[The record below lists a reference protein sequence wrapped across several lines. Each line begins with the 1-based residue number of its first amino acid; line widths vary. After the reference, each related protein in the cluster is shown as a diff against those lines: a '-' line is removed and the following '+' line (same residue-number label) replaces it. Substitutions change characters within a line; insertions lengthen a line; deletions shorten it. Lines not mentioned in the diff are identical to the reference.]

1 MACRIR
7 RLPPIIVK
15 GAPHESYYSV
25 TTLVLEVMGLDD

>member
-1 MACRIR
+1 
-7 RLPPIIVK
+7 LPDPPAATDHRQ